1 MDVLP
6 NSLSMAK
13 GERAL
18 LIGVGGMLGEAM
30 FHVVKDVYDDVLAT
44 DIDVNESWLSYLDV
58 RDIYALE
65 EVFRAFK
72 PTVVFNLAALT
83 DLEYCE
89 EHPDEAWAT
98 NAIGAENVVLLAEK
112 YGAQVVYISTA
123 GIFGGEKEFFT
134 DLDTP
139 LPLSYYAKAK
149 YHGERYVET
158 CASRYFVFRA
168 GWMMGGG
175 IRKDKKFINK
185 LYKQLKEGKKELF
198 VVSDKLGTPTFTHDF
213 AKNTLRVVQSGFHGV
228 YNQVQNGSGS
238 RHDVAS
244 EFVRLLGLEDDIL
257 VTKVASGHFAKEYH
271 APRPYS
277 EKLVNL
283 KLQSRNLDGMRDW
296 HDALSEYVTHFKDD
310 YYA

>member
-1 MDVLP
+1 MEASFNDTHSS
-6 NSLSMAK
+6 NS
-13 GERAL
+13 GRAL

-30 FHVVKDVYDDVLAT
+30 YHAVSDVYSEVLAT
-44 DIDVNESWLSYLDV
+44 DIDVNEPWLSYLDV

-65 EVFRAFK
+65 EVFRTFK
-72 PTVVFNLAALT
+72 PTIVYNLAALT

-89 EHPDEAWAT
+89 EHPHEAWET

-175 IRKDKKFINK
+175 VRKDKKFINK
-185 LYKQLKEGKKELF
+185 VYKQLKEG
-198 VVSDKLGTPTFTHDF
+198 
-213 AKNTLRVVQSGFHGV
+213 
-228 YNQVQNGSGS
+228 
-238 RHDVAS
+238 
-244 EFVRLLGLEDDIL
+244 
-257 VTKVASGHFAKEYH
+257 
-271 APRPYS
+271 
-277 EKLVNL
+277 
-283 KLQSRNLDGMRDW
+283 
-296 HDALSEYVTHFKDD
+296 
-310 YYA
+310 